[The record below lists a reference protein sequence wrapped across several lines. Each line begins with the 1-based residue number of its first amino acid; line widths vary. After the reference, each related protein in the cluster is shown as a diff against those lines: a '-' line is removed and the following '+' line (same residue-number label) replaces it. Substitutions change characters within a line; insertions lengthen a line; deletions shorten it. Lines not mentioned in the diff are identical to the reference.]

1 MAMAMLTKFPLTK
14 NPKLEYITSFRPQLI
29 ARANLMGLKGF
40 ILTQPEY
47 EISEG
52 QVIGDVFAPKIE
64 PPEPAA
70 NLNALQLNRN
80 SILRNLY
87 KEEHGKYVQFTSD
100 FIGAF
105 DKAHLAIIGDRVHGT
120 LNRSLLQMK
129 TALDQKYS
137 VFTPTELKALIKT
150 LGDGSITINPDE
162 PIEVYLQE
170 IETIFIA
177 AATSRSTISEVDKID
192 YVVNELKKL
201 SIAQIDLWIMSY
213 ENTHA
218 TIISKDYAAFA
229 VSLQVMYQNVNK
241 DTMKSAGYT
250 AQAKEKENQ
259 ELVAQVKLLTKQVQA
274 MQKQRMSADKQQQP
288 AGPRLSNFNGKRKQ
302 EQVTGNKSKARGFKF
317 CDTCDYNRTHWS
329 NTCNRPK
336 DGHEEDRR
344 VP

>member
-29 ARANLMGLKGF
+29 ARANLRGLKGF

-52 QVIGDVFAPKIE
+52 QVLGDVFVPKVE

-70 NLNALQLNRN
+70 NLTALQLSRN
-80 SILRNLY
+80 SVLRNLY
-87 KEEHGKYVQFTSD
+87 KEEHGNYVQFTAE

-105 DKAHLAIIGDRVHGT
+105 DKAHLAIIGDRAHGT
-120 LNRSLLQMK
+120 LNRSLIQMK
-129 TALDQKYS
+129 TALDLKYS
-137 VFTPTELKALIKT
+137 VFTPNELRALIKT

-177 AATSRSTISEVDKID
+177 AAASRSTISEVDKID
-192 YVVNELKKL
+192 YVVTELRKL
-201 SIAQIDLWIMSY
+201 SIAQIDMWIMSY

-229 VSLQVMYQNVNK
+229 ESLQVMYQNVNK

-259 ELVAQVKLLTKQVQA
+259 ELVAQVKLLTKTVQA
-274 MQKQRMSADKQQQP
+274 MQKQQAQ
-288 AGPRLSNFNGKRKQ
+288 G
-302 EQVTGNKSKARGFKF
+302 
-317 CDTCDYNRTHWS
+317 
-329 NTCNRPK
+329 
-336 DGHEEDRR
+336 
-344 VP
+344 